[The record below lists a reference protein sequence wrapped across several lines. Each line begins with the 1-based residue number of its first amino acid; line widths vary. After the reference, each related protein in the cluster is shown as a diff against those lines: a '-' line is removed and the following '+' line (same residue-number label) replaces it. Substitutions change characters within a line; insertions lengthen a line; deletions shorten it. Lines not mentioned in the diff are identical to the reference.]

1 MSVATRLMCLQGF
14 ARILSVYSKCTQEG
28 VIAYMCLESSGCAN
42 LSSLCQVPR
51 VPSAKMVP
59 DVLDHGMG

>member
-42 LSSLCQVPR
+42 LSSLL
-51 VPSAKMVP
+51 SAKMGP